1 MRVILAISGLMILL
15 GGVLF
20 AIDVGRS
27 DQIKNDGFTEEP
39 GLVMNEVREVGEVGA
54 VGEVSER
61 PAERAPSE
69 APIGEAPTEEPPEET
84 EPETPTRR
92 NLVERLDGRSIR
104 LDARFILTGNGT
116 ERDPYTIS
124 WELLASARDSIDA
137 AKGQL
142 EPPPYIE
149 LLDGAWVRIDGYYS
163 TPLVNEEVSE
173 VLLTLNRWDGCCIGL
188 PPTPFDCVETNL
200 SKPINMRNKHLVR
213 FGTVTG
219 RMAIQPF
226 AIGNWLMG
234 LYRLDNATLDMG
246 SM

>member
-1 MRVILAISGLMILL
+1 MRVILAITGLVILL

-20 AIDVGRS
+20 AIDVGSSNQAAS
-27 DQIKNDGFTEEP
+27 D
-39 GLVMNEVREVGEVGA
+39 
-54 VGEVSER
+54 EVSEETR
-61 PAERAPSE
+61 LVV
-69 APIGEAPTEEPPEET
+69 TEVQKVQEVQEVPKPEVPVEKPEENLL
-84 EPETPTRR
+84 EETGTKPPIKRD
-92 NLVERLDGRSIR
+92 LVERLDGRSIR
-104 LDARFILTGNGT
+104 LDDRFILTGNGT

-137 AKGQL
+137 AKGAL

-163 TPLVNEEVSE
+163 TPLATEEVTE

-188 PPTPFDCVETNL
+188 PPTPFDCVETSL
-200 SKPINMRNKHLVR
+200 RKPINMRNKHLVR

-219 RMAIQPF
+219 RMGIQPF

-234 LYRLDNATLDMG
+234 LYRLDKATLDMG

>member
-20 AIDVGRS
+20 AIDVVRS
-27 DQIKNDGFTEEP
+27 DQIENEGFTEEP
-39 GLVMNEVREVGEVGA
+39 GLVMNEVREVPEI
-54 VGEVSER
+54 
-61 PAERAPSE
+61 PAERVPFE
-69 APIGEAPTEEPPEET
+69 TPTEEAPPEESPKEI
-84 EPETPTRR
+84 EPETPTKR

-104 LDARFILTGNGT
+104 LDGRFVLTGNGT

-137 AKGQL
+137 AKGLL

-163 TPLVNEEVSE
+163 TPLVSESVSE

-200 SKPINMRNKHLVR
+200 SKPINMRSKHLVR